1 MDSRAPI
8 FGFND
13 ARDAI
18 VRAVIDRVVG
28 ATKDP
33 LLAMNEAAY
42 QETKRLEGS
51 RDPHDL
57 RELAEWQR
65 LARSLGRMHD
75 AERRRR
81 LRELAEQYAW
91 DTAGNFDRRVYQ
103 LSSRLLPPVVS
114 ALLAPRKLATIVH
127 DPRRLVSLELLADRV
142 LVQGPLAKLRSLV
155 RQGTAVYVPT
165 HLSNLD
171 SIVFGYALERA
182 GLPPA
187 TYGAGKNLF
196 TNPVLSFFM
205 HNLGAY
211 RVDRR
216 IRHNL
221 YKDVLKTYSSV
232 LLERGYH
239 SLFFPGGT
247 RSRSGGV
254 ERRLKLGLVGS
265 AFEAY
270 TRTLQSGRERR
281 IFFVPATIN
290 YLITLEA
297 ETLIADF
304 LSEAGKGRFIIEDDE
319 SSRIGRIASF
329 LRKLLAMN
337 AAVVIRFSEPLDPFG
352 NRVDELGRSYDA
364 RGREVDPASYV
375 RDRDGNAVIDAA
387 RDAQYAREL
396 GEELCRAYAR
406 DTVVMATH
414 VVAAASFA
422 RLRGHAPAADL
433 FTVLRQR
440 DVLTVPRDD
449 LAADVVALCDRLRA
463 LERQGCIVL
472 GEDVRLGSGG
482 DIIERALRA
491 FAGYHSAPVL
501 ASRPDGIAL
510 CDTNLLFYY
519 QNRLAA
525 HGVAWDVIAPPGV
538 PTGLP
543 VQPPLPPLPPSSPAY
558 VPRDDRGAASPRAG
572 DGSAGGTSAGGT
584 SAGGTSAGGTS
595 AGGTSAGSA
604 SAGGTSAGSASA
616 GGASARAG
624 SAHGAGGVR

>member
-18 VRAVIDRVVG
+18 VRTVIDRVVG

-33 LLAMNEAAY
+33 LLALNEAAY

-51 RDPHDL
+51 RNPEDV

-65 LARSLGRMHD
+65 LARSLGRMHE

-81 LRELAEQYAW
+81 LREIAEDYAW
-91 DTAGNFDRRVYQ
+91 DVAGNFNPRVYQ
-103 LSSRLLPPVVS
+103 LSARLLPPIVS

-127 DPRRLVSLELLADRV
+127 DPLKLVSLELLADRV
-142 LVQGPLAKLRSLV
+142 HVQGPTEKLRSLV
-155 RQGTAVYVPT
+155 RHGTAVYVPT
-165 HLSNLD
+165 HLSNMD

-216 IRHNL
+216 IKHNL
-221 YKDVLKTYSSV
+221 YKDVLKTYSCV

-254 ERRLKLGLVGS
+254 ERKLKLGLVGS

-270 TRTLQSGRERR
+270 ARTLLSGRERR

-319 SSRIGRIASF
+319 SSRIGRIAAF
-329 LRKLLAMN
+329 ARKLLAMN
-337 AAVVIRFSEPLDPFG
+337 AAVVIRFSEPVDPFG
-352 NRVDELGRSYDA
+352 NRVDEEGRSYDA

-375 RDRDGNAVIDAA
+375 KNQRGEVVLDAA
-387 RDAQYAREL
+387 RDVQYAREL
-396 GEELCRAYAR
+396 GDELCRAYAR

-422 RLRGHAPAADL
+422 RLRRHAPAADL

-449 LAADVVALCDRLRA
+449 LAADVVALCARLRA
-463 LERQGCIVL
+463 LEQKGCIVL

-482 DIIERALRA
+482 DIVERALRA

-501 ASRPDGIAL
+501 DSRPDGIAL

-538 PTGLP
+538 PSGLP
-543 VQPPLPPLPPSSPAY
+543 VQPPLPPLPPSAGHAE
-558 VPRDDRGAASPRAG
+558 RGAASSSAATPRAG
-572 DGSAGGTSAGGT
+572 ANG
-584 SAGGTSAGGTS
+584 
-595 AGGTSAGSA
+595 
-604 SAGGTSAGSASA
+604 
-616 GGASARAG
+616 RAEPYTG
-624 SAHGAGGVR
+624 GAGGGQ

>member
-1 MDSRAPI
+1 MDRSAPI

-13 ARDAI
+13 ARASI
-18 VRAVIDRVVG
+18 VAAVVERVVS
-28 ATKDP
+28 ATKDA
-33 LLAMNEAAY
+33 LLALNDAAY
-42 QETKRLEGS
+42 HEVKRLEAPS
-51 RDPHDL
+51 RSEEA

-65 LARSLGRMHD
+65 LARALGRMSD
-75 AERRRR
+75 AERRQK
-81 LRELAEQYAW
+81 LREVVERLAW
-91 DTAGNFDRRVYQ
+91 DVAGNFDPRVYDV
-103 LSSRLLPPVVS
+103 STRLLPPLVT
-114 ALLAPRKLATIVH
+114 ALLSPRKLATLAR
-127 DPRRLVSLELLADRV
+127 DPLRLVSLEALADKV
-142 LVQGPLAKLRSLV
+142 IVEGPLADLRELV
-155 RQGTAVYVPT
+155 RHGTAVYVPT
-165 HLSNLD
+165 HLSNMD

-221 YKDVLKTYSSV
+221 YKDVLKTYSCV

-270 TRTLQSGRERR
+270 ARTLVSGAERR
-281 IFFVPATIN
+281 VFFVPATIN

-319 SSRIGRIASF
+319 STRIGRIAAF
-329 LRKLLAMN
+329 VRKLLDMN
-337 AAVVIRFSEPLDPFG
+337 GAVVIRFSQPLDPFG
-352 NRVDELGRSYDA
+352 NRVDAAGGSHDL
-364 RGREVDPASYV
+364 RGRTIDPASYV
-375 RDRDGNAVIDAA
+375 RNLQGEVVIDHA

-396 GEELCRAYAR
+396 GEEICRAYLR

-414 VVAAASFA
+414 LVAAAA
-422 RLRGHAPAADL
+422 LGRLRRQLPGADL
-433 FTVLRQR
+433 FPVLRQR
-440 DVLTVPRDD
+440 DTVIPRDE
-449 LAADVVALCDRLRA
+449 LSADVIALRERLRS
-463 LERQGCIVL
+463 LEAQGCAVL
-472 GEDVRLGSGG
+472 GGDVRAGTGG
-482 DIIERALRA
+482 DIVERALRA
-491 FAGYHSAPVL
+491 FAGYHAAPVL
-501 ASRPDGIAL
+501 APRADGIAV
-510 CDTNLLFYY
+510 CDPNLLFYY

-538 PTGLP
+538 AAGLG
-543 VQPPLPPLPPSSPAY
+543 VRPPPIP
-558 VPRDDRGAASPRAG
+558 
-572 DGSAGGTSAGGT
+572 
-584 SAGGTSAGGTS
+584 
-595 AGGTSAGSA
+595 
-604 SAGGTSAGSASA
+604 A
-616 GGASARAG
+616 GGAA
-624 SAHGAGGVR
+624 